1 MRIDEI
7 LQRLNNVKKQTKG
20 WAANCPACGDTKR
33 HLSLTQDSPD
43 GTTRILCKCFKGCS
57 FQSIVSSMGLRESD
71 FFDSEEAWVESCG
84 DITPES
90 LESRN
95 EAYIQ
100 LLEQLTLSKQ
110 HELHLLGRG
119 FSESEV
125 ESFAFRSICHKSA
138 ASLHCDKTVPGYD
151 KARGWKRAQGI
162 LIPTI
167 SPEGQLWALKVKSDS
182 GTPKY
187 FWYSSSG
194 NLGKVFAYH
203 QQGQPKCIRVV
214 EGVLKS
220 CLAHAILARKEQ
232 DIATIGIGGVNVWKG
247 VIEYYKGRE
256 KQRFIISFDQDNKQ
270 ATTTEI
276 EKFREALLE
285 DGHEVSVE
293 LWNPDDGKGIDDVL
307 HSGIATRIVPWG
319 KNDPRPR
326 GLPGSPAGDYGG
338 FKVRKASEITPTLTE
353 WIIPN
358 MLPKGYLVQLAGGPG
373 VGKGFFTAFLARH
386 LTKGTGF
393 QGFRGPDKPQTVL
406 ILNEEDDVDSVQAN
420 RVNASGV
427 DKTRCQFAERDGLV
441 FTLPKNI
448 EKLEYLILDTGA
460 NVVFIDPMPS
470 FLDKGLNYSSDPD
483 SRPVAVALAALAK
496 KLGVCIAMV
505 FHTTKGNGGGPAMN
519 RASGAQAWVGQCRK
533 AYLIEYHPESKDKR
547 VLINTKSNLA
557 PFNPIYEFTIE
568 SDHDLDPNAKAV
580 WGGLCSKT
588 EDEILN
594 KGWKKK

>member
-1 MRIDEI
+1 
-7 LQRLNNVKKQTKG
+7 
-20 WAANCPACGDTKR
+20 
-33 HLSLTQDSPD
+33 
-43 GTTRILCKCFKGCS
+43 
-57 FQSIVSSMGLRESD
+57 MGLRESD
-71 FFDSEEAWVESCG
+71 FFDSEDTYLEVCG
-84 DITPES
+84 SLSPED
-90 LESRN
+90 LENRN
-95 EAYIQ
+95 EAYIS
-100 LLEQLTLSKQ
+100 LFEALNLTEQHK
-110 HELHLLGRG
+110 HHLLGRG
-119 FSESEV
+119 FTDSEI
-125 ESFAFRSICHKSA
+125 ESFAFRSADSKSLA
-138 ASLHCDKTVPGYD
+138 PLSCAKIVPGFS
-151 KARGWKRAQGI
+151 KGNGWKRVNGI
-162 LIPTI
+162 LIPCI
-167 SPEGQLWALKVKSDS
+167 SPEGQFWAVKVKNDNGS
-182 GTPKY
+182 PKY

-203 QQGQPKCIRVV
+203 SQGKPKFTRVI

-232 DIATIGIGGVNVWKG
+232 DFATIGIGGVNVWKG

-256 KQRFIISFDQDNKQ
+256 KQRFVISFDQDNKQ

-276 EKFREALLE
+276 ERFREALLA

-293 LWNPDDGKGIDDVL
+293 LWNPEDGKGIDDVL
-307 HSGIATRIVPWG
+307 HSGRATRIIPWG

-373 VGKGFFTAFLARH
+373 VGKGFFTAFLAKH

-393 QGFRGPDKPQTVL
+393 QGFKGPDKPQTVL

-420 RVNASGV
+420 RVAASGV
-427 DKTRCQFAERDGLV
+427 EKTRCLFAERNGGI

-460 NVVFIDPMPS
+460 NVIFIDPMPS
-470 FLDKGLNYSSDPD
+470 FLDNGLNYSSDPD
-483 SRPVAVALAALAK
+483 SRPVAVALAALVK
-496 KLGVCIAMV
+496 KLNVCIAMV
-505 FHTTKGNGGGPAMN
+505 FHTTKGNGNGPAMN

-594 KGWKKK
+594 KGWKRK

>member
-20 WAANCPACGDTKR
+20 WAANCPACGDTKK

-100 LLEQLTLSKQ
+100 LLEQLTLSEQ
-110 HELHLLGRG
+110 HKLHLLGRG

-138 ASLHCDKTVPGYD
+138 ASLHCDKIVPGYD

-203 QQGQPKCIRVV
+203 QQGQHKCIRVV

-247 VIEYYKGRE
+247 VVEYYKGRE

-285 DGHEVSVE
+285 EGHEVSVE

-307 HSGIATRIVPWG
+307 HSGRATRIIPWG
-319 KNDPRPR
+319 KNDQRPR
-326 GLPGSPAGDYGG
+326 GLPGSPAGDFGG
-338 FKVRKASEITPTLTE
+338 LNAKRASDIEPVQIDWIAKNWFPRGYFVHLSGSPSAGKGILTALLAKSLTSKSGSGVGPSCKE
-353 WIIPN
+353 PHTVAIINREDDSGSVIIPR
-358 MLPKGYLVQLAGGPG
+358 LRVAGADLGRCF
-373 VGKGFFTAFLARH
+373 V
-386 LTKGTGF
+386 
-393 QGFRGPDKPQTVL
+393 
-406 ILNEEDDVDSVQAN
+406 VDGAINGEFSI
-420 RVNASGV
+420 
-427 DKTRCQFAERDGLV
+427 
-441 FTLPKNI
+441 PKNLD
-448 EKLEYLILDTGA
+448 KLEYFIRDSGA
-460 NVVFIDPMPS
+460 SVIFIDPLPS
-470 FLDKGLNYSSDPD
+470 FLDPGIGYSDD
-483 SRPVAVALAALAK
+483 SQARPIAVKIGKMARD
-496 KLGVCIAMV
+496 LGVCIVGV
-505 FHTTKGNGGGPAMN
+505 FHLTKSTSGSGLNRPA
-519 RASGAQAWVGQCRK
+519 GAMSWMGEARK
-533 AYLIEYHPESKDKR
+533 AFLLEFDSDNQDKR
-547 VLINTKSNLA
+547 FLINTKSNLGR
-557 PFNPIYEFTIE
+557 PLGILELGIEEVHGSEEPRMVWLGRSYKSE
-568 SDHDLDPNAKAV
+568 SD
-580 WGGLCSKT
+580 
-588 EDEILN
+588 ILN
-594 KGWKKK
+594 KDWKKK